1 MRKTFEWLDNR
12 RFPGDWA
19 IADMIKQYLR
29 GRRKKVTKDDKIKK
43 QAEDERQAKERRRR
57 QEILK
62 KRLVLAEDDPESLE
76 IEAANEGIVAD
87 EEDED
92 WPPVRPHKQR
102 RIDISPV
109 PDDESDGSEEGLS
122 D

>member
-1 MRKTFEWLDNR
+1 MHKTFEWLDNR

-19 IADMIKQYLR
+19 IADMIKQYLW
-29 GRRKKVTKDDKIKK
+29 GHCKKVTKDDKIKK
-43 QAEDERQAKERRRR
+43 QAEDKRQAKEHRRC

-62 KRLVLAEDDPESLE
+62 KQLVLTEDDPESLE

-92 WPPVRPHKQR
+92 WPPVCPHKQR

-109 PDDESDGSEEGLS
+109 PDDESDRSKEGLS